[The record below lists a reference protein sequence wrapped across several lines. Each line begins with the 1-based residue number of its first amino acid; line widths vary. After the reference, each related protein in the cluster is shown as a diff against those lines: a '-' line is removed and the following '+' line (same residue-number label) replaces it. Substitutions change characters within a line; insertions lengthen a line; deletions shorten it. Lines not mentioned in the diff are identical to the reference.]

1 VTFAL
6 EEFISTHQ
14 IDMLGVIPQH
24 HNLLER
30 VFIKS
35 ETKELAFYTR
45 VPMLLMPELKIGQ
58 VVEENQMK
66 EKV

>member
-1 VTFAL
+1 
-6 EEFISTHQ
+6 
-14 IDMLGVIPQH
+14 MLGVIPQH
-24 HNLLER
+24 HNILER

-58 VVEENQMK
+58 AVEENQME